1 MPPLIAS
8 NPPASPPDSAPPAP
22 SAAIED
28 PSEQFRFLL
37 RVPWEKIAIWAG
49 FLTLIY
55 SLRAFFDIIFMTF
68 IFSYM
73 TKGAVDWVLK
83 KLGAGPKSEFYRRTV
98 VKLSFTLLLALIV
111 VLGMMVVPRFYD
123 QANLFVKKLQ
133 QTKIRVQLEAAVE
146 KVVGKDSFADLKKTE
161 WFKDQIDD
169 LVAKAEASVPMVT
182 GWVAQALLSVLTVL
196 FHFFLSMIFSLL
208 IVLDIP
214 KLGER
219 ICDLEE
225 GRFKN
230 FYREIV
236 PTLLTF
242 GTVLGRAFQAQAA
255 IAACNTVLT
264 LLGLLAL
271 GIQSPVFLCTIVFFC
286 SFIPVLGVFISS
298 IPIAL
303 MTFQQ
308 EGIGLTV
315 EAILLIVVIHVIE
328 AYVLNPKI
336 MGDMLKMHPL
346 IVLIILLLSEY
357 YFGVWGLL
365 LGVPI
370 SFYVYRYV
378 IQGKTDEAV
387 LASPLIQGLEPRK
400 SPAA

>member
-1 MPPLIAS
+1 MPTDAPLA
-8 NPPASPPDSAPPAP
+8 D
-22 SAAIED
+22 D
-28 PSEQFRFLL
+28 PTRQFRFLL
-37 RVPWEKIAIWAG
+37 RIPWEKTAIWVA
-49 FLTLIY
+49 FLALIY
-55 SLRAFFDIIFMTF
+55 TLRAFFDIIFLTF
-68 IFSYM
+68 VFSYM
-73 TKGAVDWVLK
+73 TKGAVEWVLK
-83 KLGAGPKSEFYRRTV
+83 KLGPAPKSDFYRRTV
-98 VKLSFTLLLALIV
+98 VKLTFVLLLALIV
-111 VLGMMVVPRFYD
+111 VLGMIILPRFYD

-133 QTKIRVQLEAAVE
+133 QTNLRVQIESAVE
-146 KVVGKDSFADLKKTE
+146 KVIGKDSFADLKKAE
-161 WFKDQIDD
+161 WFNEQIDEW
-169 LVAKAEASVPMVT
+169 VAKAKESIPTVT
-182 GWVAQALLSVLTVL
+182 GWVTQSLLSVLTVL

-219 ICDLEE
+219 FGALEE

-230 FYREIV
+230 FYREIA

-255 IAACNTVLT
+255 IAACNTFLT
-264 LLGLLAL
+264 FLGLLAL

-286 SFIPVLGVFISS
+286 SFIPVLGVFLSS
-298 IPIAL
+298 VPIAL

-308 EGIGLTV
+308 EGIGLTL
-315 EAILLIVVIHVIE
+315 EAILLIVVIHGIE
-328 AYVLNPKI
+328 AYILNPKI

-378 IQGKTDEAV
+378 IQGKTEEAV
-387 LASPLIQGLEPRK
+387 LASPLIQGLEPK
-400 SPAA
+400 TTTAA